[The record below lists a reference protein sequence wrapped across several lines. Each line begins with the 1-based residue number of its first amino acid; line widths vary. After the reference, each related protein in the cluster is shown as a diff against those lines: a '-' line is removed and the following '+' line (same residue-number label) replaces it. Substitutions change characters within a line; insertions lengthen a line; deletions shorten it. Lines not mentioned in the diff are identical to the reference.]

1 MSSSHEIET
10 IGDVTVL
17 RLHDPSLMQFDSIP
31 ATTELCENF
40 FRDSPT
46 QKTLI
51 NFGQIEFFNSVSL
64 GLIASLRK
72 KAEKLGRSVGICNLN
87 PRSIWSIQATRLH
100 TVLDIYHDEELGLSM
115 LRSGPELQT
124 DSPAN

>member
-10 IGDVTVL
+10 IGDITVL
-17 RLHDPSLMQFDSIP
+17 RLHDPALMKFDRIP
-31 ATTELCENF
+31 ATTELCESF
-40 FRDSPT
+40 FQDSPT

-72 KAEKLGRSVGICNLN
+72 KAEKFGRTVSICNLN
-87 PRSIWSIQATRLH
+87 PKSIWSIQATRLH
-100 TVLDIYHDEELGLSM
+100 TLLDIYHDEELGLSM
-115 LRSGPELQT
+115 LQNGPELQSDGPVT
-124 DSPAN
+124 